1 MKPVQFLV
9 KTMPNFPNLNAK
21 PKMTQIRSSSKSS
34 KILLLSL
41 LLVAVA
47 IPLTKMDV
55 GAQVGQST
63 REGEFDAT
71 RAVTCIFPCNDF
83 IKMVFILTPLKSMKL
98 CTTG

>member
-9 KTMPNFPNLNAK
+9 KTMPNLPNLTAK
-21 PKMTQIRSSSKSS
+21 LKMTQIRSSS

-41 LLVAVA
+41 LLVAVVT
-47 IPLTKMDV
+47 PLTKMDV
-55 GAQVGQST
+55 GVQVGQST

-71 RAVTCIFPCNDF
+71 RAVTCICPCNDF